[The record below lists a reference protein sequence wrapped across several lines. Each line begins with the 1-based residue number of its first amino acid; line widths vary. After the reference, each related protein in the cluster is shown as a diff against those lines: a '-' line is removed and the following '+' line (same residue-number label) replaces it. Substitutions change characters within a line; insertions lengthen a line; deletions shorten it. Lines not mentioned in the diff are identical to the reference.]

1 MALPVQ
7 ARTETIENGVK
18 TVRLTWTVDTDSG
31 ADRPRIALGRTA
43 DALVLVAA
51 DKQDR
56 EERFDEAYL
65 SSLSVLVS
73 QDPYPG
79 FTMSGKQMIWVSH
92 SPALSDA
99 CVRQMGSFGLA
110 DRSRTI
116 RRTRESCRN
125 SKGRASSDCE
135 PVHRSRFLSVALAR
149 PDFKCPL
156 RPPHSVGSKIKQG
169 LVELPLAE
177 VTLDD
182 TEMIQQCAKCGQ
194 WETSDTS
201 PRYKRCSKC
210 KRRYYVGVVFVSGL
224 LCCSLWLTPT
234 PSRRSAQQR

>member
-65 SSLSVLVS
+65 SSLSVLVN

-79 FTMSGKQMIWVSH
+79 FTMSGKQMIWVKDYS
-92 SPALSDA
+92 
-99 CVRQMGSFGLA
+99 
-110 DRSRTI
+110 
-116 RRTRESCRN
+116 EN
-125 SKGRASSDCE
+125 KGIVPQLERAG
-135 PVHRSRFLSVALAR
+135 FLRL
-149 PDFKCPL
+149 
-156 RPPHSVGSKIKQG
+156 VGSKIKQG

-210 KRRYYVGVVFVSGL
+210 KRRYY
-224 LCCSLWLTPT
+224 CSAEHQHEDWSTHRADCKDLVKMRFADVENRRREAGWNPT
-234 PSRRSAQQR
+234 NTSKIADPEEA